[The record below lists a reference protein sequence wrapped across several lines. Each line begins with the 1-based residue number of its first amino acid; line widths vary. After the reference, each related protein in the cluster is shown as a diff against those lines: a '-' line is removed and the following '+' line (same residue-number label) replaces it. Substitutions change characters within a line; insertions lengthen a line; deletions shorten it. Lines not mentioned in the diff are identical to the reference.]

1 MSLMP
6 AKFAAKAM
14 LVALVAAA
22 TSVASAVS
30 ATAATAPV
38 SDPHIVAHFDLAAG
52 QQPENITLEPD
63 GSADL
68 SLTTA
73 HEIAR
78 VSRSGHVRIVA
89 VLPDAPDGGVHT
101 PLVGSART
109 FGIVRAPGGTI
120 FVLYNTGTA
129 DLTGVWRLRPGSH
142 TPTRIAALPAD
153 GLANGMALDQRTG
166 LLYIA
171 DSVHGIVW
179 RVPAAGGT
187 PVAWASGGKLA
198 SDGGFAA
205 NGVKVHNGAVWVSNT
220 QQGLLL
226 RIPIERHGV
235 AGPMRTRAMVA
246 GIDDFTFTGR
256 GDTVLAAIN
265 GASEIALVRPDGTQS
280 IVLSPADG
288 LQNPTSMSVR
298 GDTLYVASAAYST
311 QTDPNLLLA
320 HLSGDHDGHGG
331 GHGHG
336 GPSRH

>member
-6 AKFAAKAM
+6 AKFAAKTM
-14 LVALVAAA
+14 LVALVAAGA
-22 TSVASAVS
+22 SVASAVS

-38 SDPHIVAHFDLAAG
+38 SAARIVAHFDLAAG

-68 SLTTA
+68 SFTTA

-78 VSRSGHVRIVA
+78 VSRSGQVRILA
-89 VLPDAPDGGVHT
+89 VLPPAPDGGVHT

-109 FGIVRAPGGTI
+109 FGIVRAPDGTI
-120 FVLYNTGTA
+120 FVLYDTGTA
-129 DLTGVWRLRPGSH
+129 DLTGLWRLRPGSH

-153 GLANGMALDQRTG
+153 GLANGMALDERTG
-166 LLYIA
+166 LFYIA
-171 DSVHGIVW
+171 DSVHGVVW
-179 RVPAAGGT
+179 RVPERGGT
-187 PVAWASGGKLA
+187 PIAWASGGKLA
-198 SDGGFAA
+198 SNGSFGA

-235 AGPMRTRAMVA
+235 AGPMQTRAAVP
-246 GIDDFTFTGR
+246 GIDDFVFPGC
-256 GDTVLAAIN
+256 GDTALAAIN
-265 GASEIALVRPDGTQS
+265 GASEVALVRPDGTQS
-280 IVLSPADG
+280 VVLSPGDG

-320 HLSGDHDGHGG
+320 HLSQGRHG
-331 GHGHG
+331 GHG
-336 GPSRH
+336 RH